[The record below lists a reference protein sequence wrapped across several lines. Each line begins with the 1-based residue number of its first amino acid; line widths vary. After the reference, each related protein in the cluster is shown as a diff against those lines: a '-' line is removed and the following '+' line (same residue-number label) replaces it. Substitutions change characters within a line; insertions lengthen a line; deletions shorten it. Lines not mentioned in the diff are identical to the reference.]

1 MNQKDKILVQQS
13 LKQALSRVSALKR
26 QVLATKDAL
35 KKAEQNFDPRREG
48 VAAANIDALNE
59 AKKEIEAQIEET
71 KQAENQTSANPENMA
86 DFDPAEHL
94 GAALKK
100 LARGC
105 NCPSLKQ
112 TEK

>member
-35 KKAEQNFDPRREG
+35 KNAEQKFDPSRES
-48 VAAANIDALNE
+48 AAANMTALNE
-59 AKKEIEAQIEET
+59 AEQKIEAQIEET
-71 KQAENQTSANPENMA
+71 KQAADSTSPPTENVA

-94 GAALKK
+94 SAAIKK

-105 NCPSLKQ
+105 GCSNLKQ
-112 TEK
+112 VEK